1 MLLLLLQGRSVAI
14 FCRCRC
20 YAVDNTCTTRQHST
34 IGMSIYNEYKVDTHH
49 YLMFLLIYH
58 FLASNSKRAFFDIIT
73 QSEYYYYSKNRIVLI
88 K

>member
-1 MLLLLLQGRSVAI
+1 VLQFFVVVAVTLLIILVLPDNIQLLECV
-14 FCRCRC
+14 
-20 YAVDNTCTTRQHST
+20 
-34 IGMSIYNEYKVDTHH
+34 YNEYKADTHH

-73 QSEYYYYSKNRIVLI
+73 QSEYYYYYSKNRIVLI